1 MKIKMKNRSH
11 RYNINR
17 LLGLDMHTNIKSIKS
32 VSVWCLWGIEK
43 LNIQDMF
50 RKTIADAKS

>member
-1 MKIKMKNRSH
+1 MKVKIKMKNRSH
-11 RYNINR
+11 RGNINR

-43 LNIQDMF
+43 LNIQGYVQKDNC
-50 RKTIADAKS
+50 RC